1 MVTDAIPYVQSGQL
15 MGILAGMPGAA
26 EYEQLVYEYM
36 INEKK
41 INNKY
46 INSSV
51 LIGKGKAYARMS
63 AQSVAHLLMV
73 LLIIIGNIAYYYTRK
88 ENENGN

>member
-15 MGILAGMPGAA
+15 KGILAGMPGAA

-36 INEKK
+36 IEEQLN
-41 INNKY
+41 NNKY
-46 INSSV
+46 INQNAT
-51 LIGKGKAYARMS
+51 ITKGKAFARMS

-73 LLIIIGNIAYYYTRK
+73 IFIILGNVSYYYSRRVK
-88 ENENGN
+88 S